1 MKLITYSILI
11 LICGTIGFSSCQK
24 EFLKK
29 PQGSDTN
36 VDSIFASRQRAL
48 AAVAQ
53 AYSWSLAS
61 GITLSDWDNDRIH
74 GLRSATLSH
83 ISGEINATKF
93 NWEDGWMIQR
103 SGMTADDGS
112 GIPMSDD
119 GFNFNYQAI
128 RHNHLV
134 IEHIDQVA
142 DMTAEEK
149 EQVKAEMAVL
159 NAYRY
164 QEMFKRYGGVPIVTA
179 SLSSEDEIKIA
190 RAPLEEVLQHIISLC
205 DGAISALPNQH
216 PREME
221 GRVTKGVALAIK
233 AEALMYAARPL
244 FNTGS
249 PYMDLGE
256 HNNLIAFGNYNPDR
270 WQQAIAASQAVID
283 WAQANGHT
291 VINTGSPLEDYGTAV
306 GTPGNAEV
314 LLAYK
319 AQFTS
324 WGGNGNYYDPRGPS
338 GGANGMSFR
347 QLQQYYTAS
356 GEDQVWPATGEQATY
371 EEYAEKIQKME
382 PRYKAS
388 AMGAGIDAWN
398 NPNNQQWSSAVISYA
413 SSWEGIGGNE
423 ACGRRV
429 KFWYRAGN
437 RNWFEFPLYRLAEF
451 YLNVAEAANE
461 LGNPSLAHEY
471 LNVIRSRAGL
481 PDVTETGQEA
491 LRTII
496 QREWAIEYYEEN
508 TLLYHY
514 KHWKHEQLGDGIIG
528 GPKRSFVFTYVNGNS
543 GAVAADYLTY
553 QVNTVYT
560 GYWDANQFLSP
571 FPILEINKGY
581 LVQNPGY

>member
-1 MKLITYSILI
+1 
-11 LICGTIGFSSCQK
+11 
-24 EFLKK
+24 
-29 PQGSDTN
+29 
-36 VDSIFASRQRAL
+36 
-48 AAVAQ
+48 
-53 AYSWSLAS
+53 
-61 GITLSDWDNDRIH
+61 
-74 GLRSATLSH
+74 
-83 ISGEINATKF
+83 
-93 NWEDGWMIQR
+93 
-103 SGMTADDGS
+103 
-112 GIPMSDD
+112 
-119 GFNFNYQAI
+119 
-128 RHNHLV
+128 
-134 IEHIDQVA
+134 
-142 DMTAEEK
+142 
-149 EQVKAEMAVL
+149 
-159 NAYRY
+159 
-164 QEMFKRYGGVPIVTA
+164 
-179 SLSSEDEIKIA
+179 
-190 RAPLEEVLQHIISLC
+190 
-205 DGAISALPNQH
+205 ALPNQH

-221 GRVTKGVALAIK
+221 GRVTKDVALAIK

-249 PYMDLGE
+249 PYMDPGE

-371 EEYAEKIQKME
+371 EEYAEKIQQME

-398 NPNNQQWSSAVISYA
+398 SPNNQQWSSAVISYA

-437 RNWFEFPLYRLAEF
+437 
-451 YLNVAEAANE
+451 
-461 LGNPSLAHEY
+461 
-471 LNVIRSRAGL
+471 
-481 PDVTETGQEA
+481 
-491 LRTII
+491 
-496 QREWAIEYYEEN
+496 
-508 TLLYHY
+508 
-514 KHWKHEQLGDGIIG
+514 
-528 GPKRSFVFTYVNGNS
+528 
-543 GAVAADYLTY
+543 
-553 QVNTVYT
+553 
-560 GYWDANQFLSP
+560 
-571 FPILEINKGY
+571 
-581 LVQNPGY
+581 